1 MIRHII
7 LTTALFFHAAGTH
20 AKDADD
26 YRIASITSQL
36 MLLQGKGGNIALQHG
51 DDGILLVDSDY
62 PERSE
67 ALLGR
72 IEQLHR
78 GKPLRY
84 LINTH
89 WHPDRTG
96 LNSLLGQSTTI
107 IAHENVRLRLAS
119 QQSWGQPER
128 LIGPMATAGWPDI
141 TYQQAIDLYFN
152 GDRITITH
160 YPGGHTDGDSVVHFI
175 GQNVVHTGDLY
186 VRDEFPAVDLLAG
199 GNAIQL
205 ARNVAALQATL
216 DAETLII
223 PGRGELSNQ
232 IELARYTD
240 MLESSIDSVRKLKI
254 LGMSLKQ
261 VQQHGLDPKW
271 ASWGK
276 GQVDEKT
283 WIEWVYLSL

>member
-1 MIRHII
+1 MIRHVI
-7 LTTALFFHAAGTH
+7 LTTAFLFHAAGTH

-51 DDGILLVDSDY
+51 DDGMLLVDSDY
-62 PERSE
+62 PELGK
-67 ALLGR
+67 ALSDA
-72 IEQLHR
+72 IEQLYK

-96 LNSLLGQSTTI
+96 LNPLLGQSTTI